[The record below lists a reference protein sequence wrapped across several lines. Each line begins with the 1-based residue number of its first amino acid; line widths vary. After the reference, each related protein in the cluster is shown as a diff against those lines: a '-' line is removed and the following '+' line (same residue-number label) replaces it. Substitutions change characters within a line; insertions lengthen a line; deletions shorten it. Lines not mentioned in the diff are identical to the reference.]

1 MDYLLFGQV
10 TVDGEVANINK
21 VFLDYRIH
29 KNSLTSI
36 YGKEQTAQSKI
47 ISHYLVNYWLS
58 KNKNINYS
66 HSRDQLRKIYK
77 KFVFQQHNSD
87 MIKYIHDFYAIEI
100 LNYEKKI
107 SMIFRIFNSIKLLFK
122 LNNKNKQNIKYLI
135 KYIVARNKQTSKK
148 ILNFRA

>member
-1 MDYLLFGQV
+1 
-10 TVDGEVANINK
+10 
-21 VFLDYRIH
+21 
-29 KNSLTSI
+29 
-36 YGKEQTAQSKI
+36 
-47 ISHYLVNYWLS
+47 
-58 KNKNINYS
+58 
-66 HSRDQLRKIYK
+66 
-77 KFVFQQHNSD
+77 